1 MLTCV
6 IRLLVWYTVIT
17 ALFRCPSSPTEL
29 TDKSSPVCG
38 PYLTARSYVSPFV
51 QPYYNTYAAPY
62 VDSAKPYVDRVN
74 KQVYTPSV
82 EFGTQKYQQY
92 GAPRVEM
99 AQKYGQVQWEKTLR
113 PQLEAVQ
120 SRARKQYDSSLA
132 PQLNKVS
139 TTINPYYVSG
149 RDQALDVYNQR
160 LMPAYTASIPYI
172 QRTYTTGHEIAM
184 EVGLPYAQ
192 SAWNSS
198 LAFFSR
204 TLWPKL
210 SILYGKN
217 VEPQLARIR
226 ERLGR
231 YRDGKKMHSVME
243 EAMR

>member
-1 MLTCV
+1 MLTLF

-17 ALFRCPSSPTEL
+17 ALFRCHSSPAEL
-29 TDKSSPVCG
+29 TDQSSPICG
-38 PYLTARSYVSPFV
+38 PYLAARSYVSPFV

-62 VDSAKPYVDRVN
+62 VDSAWPYVDRVN
-74 KQVYTPSV
+74 KEVYIPSV
-82 EFGTQKYQQY
+82 EFGSQKYQQY

-99 AQKYGQVQWEKTLR
+99 AQKYGQLQWEKTLK
-113 PQLEAVQ
+113 PQLQAVQ

-139 TTINPYYVSG
+139 STVHPYYASG
-149 RDQALDVYNQR
+149 RDQALDVYNTR
-160 LMPAYTASIPYI
+160 LMPAYTASIPYV

-198 LAFFSR
+198 LAFLNR

-217 VEPQLARIR
+217 VEPQLERIR
-226 ERLGR
+226 ERLGS

-243 EAMR
+243 EATR